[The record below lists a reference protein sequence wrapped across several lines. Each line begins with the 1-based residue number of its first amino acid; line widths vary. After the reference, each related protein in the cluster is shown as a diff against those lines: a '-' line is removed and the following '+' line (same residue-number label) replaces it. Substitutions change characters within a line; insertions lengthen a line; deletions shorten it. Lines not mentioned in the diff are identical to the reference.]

1 MFFLVGLLLLINI
14 YMYWKALVVFI
25 NSVHYYFNYLLNKDT
40 TDSNVLYDKW
50 SKFITLFKINELKNN
65 INNKLTHQKSFNSS
79 LDLIENKN
87 HLLFHS
93 DKLKKYKILLVN
105 TNIDFDIKKIKEF
118 CNKNDIQLY
127 FVGNE
132 KPDDMKEF
140 FSENNI
146 DEEVY
151 ISPYHYSKSIFNYV
165 TKNNK
170 GVISDFPN
178 DEVLKD
184 KQFIIND
191 LSSNSGISENLIYYL
206 DENNLK
212 D

>member
-14 YMYWKALVVFI
+14 YMYWKALVIFI

>member
-1 MFFLVGLLLLINI
+1 
-14 YMYWKALVVFI
+14 
-25 NSVHYYFNYLLNKDT
+25 
-40 TDSNVLYDKW
+40 SNVLYDKW

-65 INNKLTHQKSFNSS
+65 INIKLTHQKSFKSS

-105 TNIDFDIKKIKEF
+105 INIDFDIKKIKEF

>member
-1 MFFLVGLLLLINI
+1 
-14 YMYWKALVVFI
+14 
-25 NSVHYYFNYLLNKDT
+25 
-40 TDSNVLYDKW
+40 
-50 SKFITLFKINELKNN
+50 
-65 INNKLTHQKSFNSS
+65 
-79 LDLIENKN
+79 
-87 HLLFHS
+87 
-93 DKLKKYKILLVN
+93 
-105 TNIDFDIKKIKEF
+105 
-118 CNKNDIQLY
+118 
-127 FVGNE
+127 
-132 KPDDMKEF
+132 MKEF
-140 FSENNI
+140 FTENNI

-191 LSSNSGISENLIYYL
+191 LSSNNGISEDLIYYL

>member
-14 YMYWKALVVFI
+14 YMYWKALIVFI

-40 TDSNVLYDKW
+40 TESNVLYDKW
-50 SKFITLFKINELKNN
+50 SKFITLFKINELRNN

-105 TNIDFDIKKIKEF
+105 INIDFDIKQIIEF

-132 KPDDMKEF
+132 KPSDMKEF
-140 FSENNI
+140 FTENNI

-184 KQFIIND
+184 KKFVIND
-191 LSSNSGISENLIYYL
+191 LSSNNGISEDLIYYL

>member
-1 MFFLVGLLLLINI
+1 
-14 YMYWKALVVFI
+14 MYWKALIVFI
-25 NSVHYYFNYLLNKDT
+25 NSVNYYFNYLLDKDT

-105 TNIDFDIKKIKEF
+105 VNIDFDIKQIIEF

-132 KPDDMKEF
+132 KPDEMKEF
-140 FSENNI
+140 FTENNI

-191 LSSNSGISENLIYYL
+191 LSSNNGISEDLIYYL

>member
-14 YMYWKALVVFI
+14 YMYWKALIVFI
-25 NSVHYYFNYLLNKDT
+25 NSVHYYFNYLLDKDT

-87 HLLFHS
+87 HLLFHL

-105 TNIDFDIKKIKEF
+105 KNIDFDIKQIIEF

-132 KPDDMKEF
+132 KPDDIKKF
-140 FSENNI
+140 FTENNI

-191 LSSNSGISENLIYYL
+191 LSSNNGISEDLIYYL

>member
-1 MFFLVGLLLLINI
+1 
-14 YMYWKALVVFI
+14 MYWKALVVFI